1 MGATAKALWYIE
13 SHYAT
18 PLALADIAHA
28 VGLSPFHLSRLF
40 QAGTGTSIVRYLRG
54 RRLSE
59 AARQLAQGA
68 GDILAVAL
76 AAGYASHGS
85 FTRAFAEQ
93 FGQTPERVRACG
105 LDGIAL
111 VDAIKLDDTALPCAV
126 PPRVMRAGPLR
137 VAGINARYST
147 ATVAGIPAQWQRL
160 ARAHPVPSAVSFGIC
175 HNGDADG
182 HFDYLAGIP
191 CQPGHPTPQGWHT
204 LDIAPRDYLV
214 AWHAGHISTIRA
226 TWRWLLDVHLPASG
240 LQLADAPDL
249 ERYDARFNDHT
260 GHGGVEIWL
269 PLDTLKERPPCA

>member
-1 MGATAKALWYIE
+1 MGATGRALWYIE

-18 PLALADIAHA
+18 PLALADIARA

-59 AARQLAQGA
+59 AARHLAQGA

-76 AAGYASHGS
+76 AAGYASHGT
-85 FTRAFAEQ
+85 FTRAFTEQ
-93 FGQTPERVRACG
+93 FGQTPERVRAGG

-111 VDAIKLDDTALPCAV
+111 VEAIKLDHTAQPCAARPQV
-126 PPRVMRAGPLR
+126 TRAGPLR
-137 VAGINARYST
+137 IAGINARYST

-160 ARAHPVPSAVSFGIC
+160 ALAHPAPSAVSFGIC

-191 CQPGHPTPQGWHT
+191 CQPGHTPPPGWHT
-204 LDIAPRDYLV
+204 LDIPPRDYLV

-226 TWRWLLDVHLPASG
+226 TWRWLLDVHLPAAG
-240 LQLADAPDL
+240 LHLANAPDL
-249 ERYDARFNDHT
+249 ERYDARFDDRT

-269 PLDTLKERPPCA
+269 PLDTSKEHTACA